1 MRKSLLLAVLIGCAL
16 APFGLAQEGPPDR
29 PPIDPKFLQSHIP
42 EELAGKVF
50 HWRYDIGWDF
60 RVQLTEGN
68 LHWEGFGGRFKGM
81 RRAVQPHYR
90 KVRDGIYFLTWNTP
104 FGFDSLVIDLKENL
118 LYAHN
123 GLGPSMLSIS
133 GEIYCNGLRQ
143 ECEAPDTRPLSLE
156 ENTAIL
162 RRNSQRTSSADSR

>member
-1 MRKSLLLAVLIGCAL
+1 MHWPRLAWRRKGRRT
-16 APFGLAQEGPPDR
+16 G

-90 KVRDGIYFLTWNTP
+90 KVRDGIYFLTWKTP

-123 GLGPSMLSIS
+123 GLGPSMLAIS